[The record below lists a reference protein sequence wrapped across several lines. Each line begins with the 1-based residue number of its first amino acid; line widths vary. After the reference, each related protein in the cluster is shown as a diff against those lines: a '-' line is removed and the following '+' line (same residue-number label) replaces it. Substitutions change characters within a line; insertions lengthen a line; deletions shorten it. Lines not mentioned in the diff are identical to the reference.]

1 MLWAW
6 KAVPSQM
13 VNFVL
18 LRSGMPI
25 MLPSRQD
32 STLKQFPA
40 KQDHGQLEDLFQ
52 TKSTF
57 YFQQFVGNADQD
69 TVVYHELSHA
79 IRARYIRFRPTAW
92 HGHISMRVEVYGCKG
107 NAAFSSPK
115 LAYHFLAQPPPY
127 ASEIG
132 ICGHKTENARRPPF
146 RANSF

>member
-13 VNFVL
+13 AKFVL
-18 LRSGMPI
+18 LTTEMPI

-115 LAYHFLAQPPPY
+115 LAYHFLAEPPSY
-127 ASEIG
+127 ASKIG
-132 ICGHKTENARRPPF
+132 T
-146 RANSF
+146 